1 MSANLSNRIWAVLVE
16 AHSFIGFSAGEGPL
30 TMLQGTRIIQS
41 ARYQNIQST
50 TWERSI
56 LRIMKKEKVDV
67 KKEMKFKW
75 KEQSLLVKIMK
86 LGSNVK
92 INDI

>member
-1 MSANLSNRIWAVLVE
+1 
-16 AHSFIGFSAGEGPL
+16 
-30 TMLQGTRIIQS
+30 
-41 ARYQNIQST
+41 
-50 TWERSI
+50 
-56 LRIMKKEKVDV
+56 MKKEKVDV

-75 KEQSLLVKIMK
+75 KEQSLFVKIMK

>member
-16 AHSFIGFSAGEGPL
+16 AQSFIGFSAGEGPL
-30 TMLQGTRIIQS
+30 AMLPGTHIIQS
-41 ARYQNIQST
+41 ARYQNIQSNN
-50 TWERSI
+50 WERSI